1 MTDNNDEEEVL
12 ALLTTLKPE
21 ATTALGHMKDY
32 SEEAVYGDELLE
44 SLGAGKGI
52 PFLLRE
58 AVGVLNNQLASLE
71 YTLAS
76 LNRVDDGLVEYS
88 KKVQQLIL
96 NIVLEYAGTKAKGVF
111 LFDVEVEDDTWEGYG
126 FTITWRALLECPNC
140 EHLSTPYSEYL
151 NERWYDEWEWMKAN
165 PGEAWGDKS
174 DEEIAKIIATG
185 EDAEADKWF
194 KMMEDGD
201 DKADYYSMVLGHSWR
216 NQSAGRTLTAG
227 GSEYLVEEAYK
238 NYQVFLA
245 ALNDRIATRLS
256 SVGLEEF
263 SVTLKATTEL
273 SAAWDGGGRVDGK
286 PTWDE
291 IEVEGAGFADGDDS
305 IALKNAAEAANAW
318 ERENE
323 EYPTE
328 KVYAPFFL
336 EVDGGVGII
345 L

>member
-1 MTDNNDEEEVL
+1 MTDNNAVEEVL
-12 ALLTTLKPE
+12 DLLTTLKPE

-32 SEEAVYGDELLE
+32 SKEAVYGDELLE

-52 PFLLRE
+52 PFRLRE
-58 AVGVLNNQLASLE
+58 AVGVLNHQMSSLE

-126 FTITWRALLECPNC
+126 FTITWRALLECPDC
-140 EHLSTPYSEYL
+140 EHLSSAYSEYL

-185 EDAEADKWF
+185 EDDESDKWF

-201 DKADYYSMVLGHSWR
+201 DKADYYSMVLKDAWG
-216 NQSAGRTLTAG
+216 NQPLGTSLVGAG
-227 GSEYLVEEAYK
+227 SNYLVHKAALT
-238 NYQVFLA
+238 YQVFLD
-245 ALNDRIATRLS
+245 ALQDHIATRLS

-263 SVTLKATTEL
+263 SISFTDTEL
-273 SAAWDGGGRVDGK
+273 DAAWDGGGRLDGK

-291 IEVEGAGFADGDDS
+291 IELEGTGFADEDDS